1 MPIKVPRLVSPIL
14 PLSGQSRYHPFQVS
28 LPMCYRSERG
38 MMSAQ
43 SFSVYFRAAHKT
55 AGHDC
60 IAAYLDLVA
69 IFLVRVS
76 K

>member
-1 MPIKVPRLVSPIL
+1 
-14 PLSGQSRYHPFQVS
+14 
-28 LPMCYRSERG
+28 